1 MADHRER
8 PFRLRDEDDDADLRE
23 DVMPERRR
31 IQAPR
36 LRRKPRG
43 PEVRG
48 GAEPHGA
55 RDVVMAVIRD
65 IPSFLKLL
73 WRVAKDPRVSA
84 VDKAIVVATV
94 GYVIMPLDF
103 IPDFIPFLGQVDDVY
118 LVMLALDRLLTN
130 AGMDVLLDHWDGEV
144 DGLERAISGLEKAAS
159 FLPEPIRRL
168 LHKRVA

>member
-8 PFRLRDEDDDADLRE
+8 PFRLREDDDADLDD
-23 DVMPERRR
+23 DVLPEPRR

-36 LRRKPRG
+36 LRRKPKG

-48 GAEPHGA
+48 GEPHGA
-55 RDVVMAVIRD
+55 RDVVMALIRD
-65 IPSFLKLL
+65 IPSFVKLL
-73 WRVAKDPRVSA
+73 WRLARDPRVSV
-84 VDKAIVVATV
+84 VDKGIVVATL
-94 GYVIMPLDF
+94 GYVVMPLDF

-118 LVMLALDRLLTN
+118 LVMLALDRLLAN

-144 DGLERAISGLEKAAS
+144 SGLERAISGLEKASS